1 MLIYFLRGSLPW
13 RRIRGSTVSATWDMI
28 RDKKLETEALLTVG
42 LPREF
47 DVLYRYARG
56 LDFDDLPDYKGLR
69 EMFQGL
75 ARRHGFAY
83 DDCFDWGK
91 GRGRKGSG
99 RAVGRCR
106 ACEACNQKN
115 R

>member
-13 RRIRGSTVSATWDMI
+13 RRLRGSWDLI
-28 RDKKLETEALLTVG
+28 KDKKLETEPLLTIG

-56 LDFDDLPDYKGLR
+56 LEFDDLPDYKGLR
-69 EMFQGL
+69 EMFRSL
-75 ARRHGFAY
+75 ARRHGVAY
-83 DDCFDWGK
+83 DGWFDWGK
-91 GRGRKGSG
+91 GRAGKGISRG
-99 RAVGRCR
+99 KGVMNTCR